1 MNKLIFILF
10 ILLVSC
16 APKKNFSLNDLE
28 EIYNFKAKS
37 VAFLENEKKKNI
49 HEFLVFDNS
58 SSLAKQKALQKCQN
72 FIISKK
78 NDNLICKI
86 KYIKITKK
94 IETSL
99 N

>member
-16 APKKNFSLNDLE
+16 APKKNLTLNDLE

-37 VAFLENEKKKNI
+37 VVFFENAKNENI
-49 HEFLVFDNS
+49 REFLVFDNS
-58 SSLAKQKALQKCQN
+58 SSLAKQKALKKCQN

>member
-1 MNKLIFILF
+1 MNKIILILF

-37 VAFLENEKKKNI
+37 VAFYKNKKKENAY
-49 HEFLVFDNS
+49 EFLVFDNS

-72 FIISKK
+72 FILSKK
-78 NDNLICKI
+78 KANLICKI
-86 KYIKITKK
+86 KYIKITNKV
-94 IETSL
+94 ETSL

>member
-10 ILLVSC
+10 VLLVSC
-16 APKKNFSLNDLE
+16 APKKNLTLNDLE

-37 VAFLENEKKKNI
+37 VVFLENTKMENI
-49 HEFLVFDNS
+49 REFLVFDNS

-72 FIISKK
+72 FILSKK
-78 NDNLICKI
+78 KANLICKT
-86 KYIKITKK
+86 KYIKITNKV
-94 IETSL
+94 ETSL

>member
-1 MNKLIFILF
+1 MDKLIFILF

-37 VAFLENEKKKNI
+37 VAYFENEKKENI

-94 IETSL
+94 VETSL

>member
-16 APKKNFSLNDLE
+16 APKKNFTLNDLE

-37 VAFLENEKKKNI
+37 VAFLENAKNENI

-58 SSLAKQKALQKCQN
+58 SSSVKQKALQKCQN
-72 FIISKK
+72 FIILKK
-78 NDNLICKI
+78 VDNLNCKI